1 MKLKIGDKVKIVEG
15 TRYYDDDSKSNP
27 NNIEGEITTAEDCT
41 YYVEWSNGTFNSYE
55 EGDLELYEP
64 INIENYEIY

>member
-1 MKLKIGDKVKIVEG
+1 MKLKVGDKVKIVEG

-27 NNIEGEITTAEDCT
+27 NNIEGEITTAKDCT
-41 YYVEWSNGTFNSYE
+41 YYVEWSNGTCNSYE

-64 INIENYEIY
+64 INIDNYEIY